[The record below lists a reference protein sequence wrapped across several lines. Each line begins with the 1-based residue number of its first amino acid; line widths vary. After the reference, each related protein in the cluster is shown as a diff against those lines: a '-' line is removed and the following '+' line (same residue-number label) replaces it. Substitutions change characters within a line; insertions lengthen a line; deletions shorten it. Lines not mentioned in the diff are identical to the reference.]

1 MPLAPDPTRA
11 EPRLS
16 AALPALFALAL
27 ALAIGTM
34 SIFLFSIVQEAAK
47 AELGLTDNQLG
58 FIQGVGAAAPLAVL
72 AVPIG
77 RLVDSSNRM
86 RLLRRKRRQSLKM

>member
-58 FIQGVGAAAPLAVL
+58 FIQGVGAAAPRALPPERVRLHPSSA
-72 AVPIG
+72 AG
-77 RLVDSSNRM
+77 RRAHLSP
-86 RLLRRKRRQSLKM
+86 